1 MNYKCTWNF
10 NQELH
15 GPLYA
20 VAYAQVG
27 LNILVRCNYIVQREG
42 LKTTHIFL
50 KVWSTAVK
58 Y

>member
-1 MNYKCTWNF
+1 MYVEF
-10 NQELH
+10 QELH
-15 GPLYA
+15 GPFNA

-42 LKTTHIFL
+42 LKTTRIFL

>member
-1 MNYKCTWNF
+1 MCTWNF

-27 LNILVRCNYIVQREG
+27 LNILVRCNYIVQTEG
-42 LKTTHIFL
+42 LKTTRIFL
-50 KVWSTAVK
+50 KAWSTAVK